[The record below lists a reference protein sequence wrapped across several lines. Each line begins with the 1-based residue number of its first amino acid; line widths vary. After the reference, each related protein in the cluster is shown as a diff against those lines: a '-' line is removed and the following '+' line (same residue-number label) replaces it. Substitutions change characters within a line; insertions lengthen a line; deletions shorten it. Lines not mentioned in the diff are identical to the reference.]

1 MMKKMIF
8 ISLVL
13 LSSFQLSAQM
23 GWNGVVAHR
32 GGIYNDPAIPENSI
46 AALKK
51 SIELGCY
58 AAEID
63 VHLTKDLVPVVF
75 HDHEYNGMHVEK
87 VTYNDLKGIRLSN
100 GEPIPTLD
108 QYLKVVMNDPKIRLW
123 IDLKRSQL
131 EPERNVLLAQYVAQV
146 IQQNFAE
153 KRAEII
159 APMFDAMIRIK
170 QIAPQVKLYYIGVD
184 KTPGTL
190 RNLGFDGVN
199 LSYKRFD
206 KEYSITETIAAG
218 LYVGAYVIDDP
229 VEMEKQIK
237 NGVHFITTNKPEV
250 LIQVIEKLKKK
261 L

>member
-1 MMKKMIF
+1 MKKLIF
-8 ISLVL
+8 VSLVL
-13 LSSFQLSAQM
+13 LSSINIYAQM

-32 GGIYNDPAIPENSI
+32 GGIYDDPAIPENSI

-63 VHLTKDLVPVVF
+63 VHITKDLVPIVF
-75 HDHEYNGMHVEK
+75 HDHEYKGIHVEK
-87 VTYNDLKGIRLSN
+87 VNYEDLKGIRLSN

-108 QYLKVVMNDPKIRLW
+108 EYLKVVMADPKIKLW
-123 IDLKRSQL
+123 IDMKKSKISVD
-131 EPERNVLLAQYVAQV
+131 RNVILGQQVAQV

-159 APMFDAMIRIK
+159 APMFESLVRIK
-170 QIAPQVKLYYIGVD
+170 QIAPEVKMYYIGTD
-184 KTPGTL
+184 KTPATL

-199 LSYKRFD
+199 LSHKRYD
-206 KEYSITETIAAG
+206 TEYSIDKTIENG
-218 LYVGAYVIDDP
+218 LYVGAYTVDDP
-229 VEMEKQIK
+229 AIMESLIK
-237 NGVHFITTNKPEV
+237 RGVHFITTNKPE
-250 LIQVIEKLKKK
+250 LLFQVIEKLKKK

>member
-1 MMKKMIF
+1 MSTSCLF
-8 ISLVL
+8 
-13 LSSFQLSAQM
+13 AQM

-51 SIELGCY
+51 SIELGVY

-63 VHLTKDLVPVVF
+63 VHITKDLVPIVF
-75 HDHEYNGMHVEK
+75 HDHEYQGIHVEK
-87 VTYNDLKGIRLSN
+87 VNYEDLKGIRLSN

-108 QYLKVVMNDPKIRLW
+108 EYIKVMMADPKIRLW
-123 IDLKRSQL
+123 VDIKRSQIS
-131 EPERNVLLAQYVAQV
+131 PERNVLLGQQVAQV
-146 IQQNFAE
+146 IKNNFAE

-170 QIAPQVKLYYIGVD
+170 HIAPEITLHYIGTD

-199 LSYKRFD
+199 LLHTRYE
-206 KEYSITETIAAG
+206 KEYSIDQTIANG
-218 LYVGAYVIDDP
+218 LYVGAYVVDDP
-229 VEMEKQIK
+229 VIMESLIK
-237 NGVHFITTNKPEV
+237 RGVHFITTNKPEI